1 MYYTNIIL
9 ILLFEEVLSPFLF
22 LFCQASSAQ
31 NQHHPSSPHQHHHSE
46 INIKPNKITAVRR
59 QIGHWLF
66 LSVAKTPW

>member
-9 ILLFEEVLSPFLF
+9 ILLFEEVLSPFLS

-46 INIKPNKITAVRR
+46 MNSLK
-59 QIGHWLF
+59 
-66 LSVAKTPW
+66 